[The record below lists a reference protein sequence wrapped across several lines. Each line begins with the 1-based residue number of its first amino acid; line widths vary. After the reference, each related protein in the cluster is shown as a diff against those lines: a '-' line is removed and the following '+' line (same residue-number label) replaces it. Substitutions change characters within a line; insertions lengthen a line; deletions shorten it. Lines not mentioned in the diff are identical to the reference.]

1 MVIVKKAVERVV
13 KSGHVILCHDVEG
26 LWIGDGGVWFFVP
39 GAPRMTETEFRSLYD
54 VPQTVKI
61 SEEPDALAAYSLN
74 HTEQG
79 DEYLEKVNTGISLG
93 AEAYLNPARG
103 LRFLS
108 QKVIGCFSAPP
119 TVCEREGPGGMRHL
133 VFKDGLFVCGAMKP
147 RQILTPETMEK
158 LEEFL
163 QLCRST
169 VSKAEDV
176 RNSR

>member
-1 MVIVKKAVERVV
+1 MVIVKKAVDRVV
-13 KSGHVILCHDVEG
+13 KSGHVILCHDIEG

-79 DEYLEKVNTGISLG
+79 DEYLEKVNAGISLG

-103 LRFLS
+103 N
-108 QKVIGCFSAPP
+108 
-119 TVCEREGPGGMRHL
+119 
-133 VFKDGLFVCGAMKP
+133 
-147 RQILTPETMEK
+147 LTPETMEK

-163 QLCRST
+163 QLCRDT
-169 VSKAEDV
+169 MAEQRRSDAL
-176 RNSR
+176 